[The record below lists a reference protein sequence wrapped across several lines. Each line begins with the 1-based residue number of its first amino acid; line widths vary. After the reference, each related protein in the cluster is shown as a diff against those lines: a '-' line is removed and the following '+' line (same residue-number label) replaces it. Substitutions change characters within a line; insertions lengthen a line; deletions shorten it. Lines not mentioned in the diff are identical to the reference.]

1 VYPSFVALLTGRD
14 SVKPKERPLPWVM
27 RLIEEVYDSRYAKD
41 TADLK
46 GGDEDGGA
54 PPPPAAQPF
63 PAFLL
68 EFFSKRYGLRSLI
81 EQNCWD
87 LLYNVHRLRKESLD
101 VEIFGRFVE
110 EYYDPD
116 DLLFFT
122 YVRSM
127 VQKELGVN
135 FRARWSEMG
144 RNATAEGGAA
154 SPAGKGGAPGGG
166 GLPPPLTL
174 THRECQLVSRVV
186 FGSESDPL
194 FRTFMAMVE
203 RHMTHD
209 AKVAAARAKTTM
221 GLPPDA
227 RRMDVTTFLHT
238 ALVEYHETRPAEGG
252 GAGAGGDDALLREAE
267 SAYAARGGDA
277 GGGGSP
283 GGGAGAPP
291 AVRPSPALL
300 EALGETMHRS
310 NEAYLDRALGAPD
323 AAALPREVQAQI
335 RQEVQ
340 AQLEAKVDAILAAV
354 ITVTQGAAGG
364 SSGSPDVDAL
374 AKRFAELVAG
384 AGGHHAPPGAV
395 QAFCDGVL
403 ASGEVRATVEQLV
416 QLLVQYAASRLKE
429 ASKA

>member
-203 RHMTHD
+203 RHGRH
-209 AKVAAARAKTTM
+209 ASF
-221 GLPPDA
+221 G
-227 RRMDVTTFLHT
+227 
-238 ALVEYHETRPAEGG
+238 ETRVTPTLIRVSR
-252 GAGAGGDDALLREAE
+252 AGCR
-267 SAYAARGGDA
+267 
-277 GGGGSP
+277 
-283 GGGAGAPP
+283 
-291 AVRPSPALL
+291 
-300 EALGETMHRS
+300 RS
-310 NEAYLDRALGAPD
+310 GR
-323 AAALPREVQAQI
+323 
-335 RQEVQ
+335 
-340 AQLEAKVDAILAAV
+340 
-354 ITVTQGAAGG
+354 
-364 SSGSPDVDAL
+364 SSG
-374 AKRFAELVAG
+374 
-384 AGGHHAPPGAV
+384 
-395 QAFCDGVL
+395 
-403 ASGEVRATVEQLV
+403 
-416 QLLVQYAASRLKE
+416 
-429 ASKA
+429 